1 MGVGKNSYYLK
12 GVRLPTPAQLI
23 RSSLELNQAN
33 KDANQPLRHTIIPFK
48 HQRLDNFCPA
58 STIHILQITQSVF
71 ECCFL
76 LCFFIDFLDDASWD
90 TSYDH
95 IFRDILSNDSAS
107 GND

>member
-1 MGVGKNSYYLK
+1 MGKNSYYLK

-48 HQRLDNFCPA
+48 HQRLDSFAQPLPFLSYKLRKA
-58 STIHILQITQSVF
+58 SSSAVF
-71 ECCFL
+71 VV
-76 LCFFIDFLDDASWD
+76 FFVNFLDDASWD
-90 TSYDH
+90 TSYNH
-95 IFRDILSNDSAS
+95 IFRDILSNDRSS